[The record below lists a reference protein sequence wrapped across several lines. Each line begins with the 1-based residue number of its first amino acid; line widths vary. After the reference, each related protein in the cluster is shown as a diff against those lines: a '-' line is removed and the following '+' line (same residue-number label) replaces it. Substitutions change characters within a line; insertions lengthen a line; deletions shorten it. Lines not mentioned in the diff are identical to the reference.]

1 MEEQPESSGQMDYAQ
16 QKEAQKIRRKFE
28 REVNA
33 AEEKLAALEQQSEE
47 ISRAMLDITDD
58 FVKLGE
64 LQAALDQLAEQKEET
79 EMNLLEAMESL
90 ESL

>member
-1 MEEQPESSGQMDYAQ
+1 
-16 QKEAQKIRRKFE
+16 
-28 REVNA
+28 
-33 AEEKLAALEQQSEE
+33 
-47 ISRAMLDITDD
+47 MLDITDD